1 MPRDRCPE
9 FVARTRFKEWLGT
22 NKYLNSSDHKPIY
35 PLSGGTLVF
44 CAKMTHH
51 ADLREVDNGFT
62 LLGYP
67 KLEPFA
73 ENAAVC

>member
-1 MPRDRCPE
+1 
-9 FVARTRFKEWLGT
+9 
-22 NKYLNSSDHKPIY
+22 
-35 PLSGGTLVF
+35 
-44 CAKMTHH
+44 MTHH